1 MKQNHWRMS
10 LAAGALFTGLLGPAP
25 VRADKADDTLKV
37 VWGANGPIESVDLYF
52 STRRTAM
59 ELSALVW
66 DTLVF
71 RDPNT
76 FEYKPLLAKAWRRL
90 DDRTLEFDL
99 RDDVKFH
106 DGTRFSAK
114 DVVQTLTRV
123 ADPSF
128 KVRVPRNVNWI
139 EKVVEVGPHTV
150 QVVSKAPFPPAL
162 DYIATALPIY
172 PGEYYAKVGPEGM
185 HKGPVGTGPYRM
197 TLVETAKAYRLV
209 RNDDYMKGSPKGASF
224 IKNVDIREVPDAQT
238 QVAELIGK
246 RAHII
251 WDISS
256 DQLDQIG
263 RVRGFKTVQA
273 ETMRVGYI
281 GLDAAGRTG
290 NKALQNDDVRRA
302 IAHAVNRDSIVKNLV
317 RGSARVVDA
326 PCYDKQFGC
335 ATEAARK
342 YEYAPEKAK
351 ELLKKAG
358 FESGVE
364 FDFYVIPLLQSV
376 AEAVASDLGKVGI
389 RARIRTMEYPALH
402 DAQFKDQTPAV
413 LLSWGSYSV
422 NDVSSLI
429 GLFFLPGKE
438 DYARDPELHEWLQK
452 AETNVDPALRK
463 DLYAKSIARITDKAY
478 WVPMYTFVKNYA
490 FSDQITFEAH
500 ADEFTRLYMI
510 QWK

>member
-1 MKQNHWRMS
+1 MNKTWRKS
-10 LAAGALFTGLLGPAP
+10 LMAGAFAAAMLAGAPAM
-25 VRADKADDTLKV
+25 ADKADDTLKV

-59 ELSALVW
+59 ELSAMVW

-99 RDDVKFH
+99 REDVKFH
-106 DGTRFSAK
+106 DGTPFGAK
-114 DVVQTLTRV
+114 DVVATLTRV
-123 ADPSF
+123 SDPAF

-139 EKVVEVGPHTV
+139 DKVVEVGPHKV

-185 HKGPVGTGPYRM
+185 HKAPIGTGPYRM
-197 TLVETAKAYRLV
+197 IQVETAKAYRLV
-209 RNDDYMKGSPKGASF
+209 RNDDYMKASPKGTTF

-238 QVAELIGK
+238 QVAELLGK

-263 RVRGFKTVQA
+263 RVRGFKTIQA

-290 NKALQNDDVRRA
+290 HKALQNADVRRA
-302 IAHAVNRDSIVKNLV
+302 VAHAVNREAIVKNLV

-326 PCYDKQFGC
+326 PCYEKQFGC
-335 ATEAARK
+335 VTEAARK
-342 YEYAPEKAK
+342 YEYSPEKAK
-351 ELLKKAG
+351 EFLKKAG
-358 FESGVE
+358 YESGVE
-364 FDFYVIPLLQSV
+364 FDLFVIPLLQSI
-376 AEAVASDLGKVGI
+376 AEVVASDLGKVGI

-402 DAQFKDQTPAV
+402 DLQSKDQTPAF

-429 GLFFLPGKE
+429 GLFFLPGRE
-438 DYARDPELHEWLQK
+438 DYARDPELHDWLKK
-452 AETNVDPALRK
+452 AETTVDPAVRK
-463 DLYAKSIARITDKAY
+463 DLYAKSIERITDRAY
-478 WVPMYTFVKNYA
+478 WLPMYTFVKNYA
-490 FSDQITFEAH
+490 FSDQISFEAH